1 MEYQNQITNHFV
13 NVLGQR
19 AALQDRQEGE
29 RNEAEKLF
37 WHDTGVMYNIPRH
50 IYNMKHREYFG
61 GLEQRHKE
69 ELATFDKM
77 NLGRLPDGGLY
88 TESHADE
95 NFAGMDDVRKKY
107 RDMKTKHA
115 TQKVRALSDFFEGI
129 PENLRETIKS
139 LYKMKVIDVEDAQEE
154 EIKQLFDKLTMTM
167 DEEAAAEHEAI
178 DDVPMHSL
186 NPLKLNMLS
195 EDMHVLND
203 AEQQYANKLMEEFGK
218 NNKAVVNG

>member
-1 MEYQNQITNHFV
+1 
-13 NVLGQR
+13 
-19 AALQDRQEGE
+19 
-29 RNEAEKLF
+29 
-37 WHDTGVMYNIPRH
+37 
-50 IYNMKHREYFG
+50 
-61 GLEQRHKE
+61 
-69 ELATFDKM
+69 
-77 NLGRLPDGGLY
+77 
-88 TESHADE
+88 
-95 NFAGMDDVRKKY
+95 
-107 RDMKTKHA
+107 
-115 TQKVRALSDFFEGI
+115 
-129 PENLRETIKS
+129 
-139 LYKMKVIDVEDAQEE
+139 MKVIDVEDAQEE